1 LDTTFRTNRT
11 EGGALTSIVVT
22 VLLAIV
28 FLVVGGY
35 SLVRLALL
43 VGEVGPGGDRLA
55 ELSHLL
61 MSIAMIAMA
70 LGWSGGPSSGSGII
84 QLVLFG
90 VLTVWFLGRAAA
102 RTAGH
107 RPSSSV
113 YHMVVCASML
123 WMVAAMPQ
131 LMGMPE
137 MGSMAGG
144 HAGHDA
150 GATAAAAPGA
160 AMGAPAPTWMVVT
173 SWVFIVLLAA
183 AGLMWVGRAVRP
195 LPIEP
200 DAEPTDPGGRAEGAV
215 AVAVRP
221 RSTRLVHL
229 VGPRADAWCHVLMS
243 VGMAA
248 MLLAML

>member
-1 LDTTFRTNRT
+1 M
-11 EGGALTSIVVT
+11 TSIAVT
-22 VLLAIV
+22 VPFTVV

-35 SLVRLALL
+35 ALVRLSLL

-70 LGWSGGPSSGSGII
+70 LGWTGGPSSGSGIV
-84 QLVLFG
+84 QLLLFG
-90 VLTVWFLGRAAA
+90 VLTLWFLGRAVA
-102 RTAGH
+102 RSAGH
-107 RPSSSV
+107 GLPSSL
-113 YHMVVCASML
+113 YHMVVCASMV

-150 GATAAAAPGA
+150 HVPAAALESSA
-160 AMGAPAPTWMVVT
+160 AMGSPAPVWTVVT

-183 AGLMWVGRAVRP
+183 AGLSWARRAVRAVP
-195 LPIEP
+195 SEP
-200 DAEPTDPGGRAEGAV
+200 ESSGPVGTADGAV
-215 AVAVRP
+215 ALAVRP
-221 RSTRLVHL
+221 GSTRLVHL
-229 VGPRADAWCHVLMS
+229 VGPRTDAWCHVLMS
-243 VGMAA
+243 IGMAA
-248 MLLAML
+248 SLVAML

>member
-1 LDTTFRTNRT
+1 M
-11 EGGALTSIVVT
+11 TSIVVT

-70 LGWSGGPSSGSGII
+70 FGWSGGPSSGSGIV

-102 RTAGH
+102 RTGDH
-107 RPSSSV
+107 GPSSSV
-113 YHMVVCASML
+113 YHAVVCASMV

-144 HAGHDA
+144 HAGHHAD
-150 GATAAAAPGA
+150 GAAPAMEPAA

-183 AGLMWVGRAVRP
+183 AGLVWVARAVRP

-200 DAEPTDPGGRAEGAV
+200 DAEPAESGGRAGGAV

-221 RSTRLVHL
+221 SPTRLVHL
-229 VGPRADAWCHVLMS
+229 AGPRADAWCHVLMS

-248 MLLAML
+248 MLVAML